1 MRHIGNLMTSTR
13 AGRAKREGCQSADAV
28 RSDRRLPGIR
38 VRLQGRGRL
47 RSEPEA
53 GPVRCHPDSNTDR
66 FSTPSLV
73 TRLGADVM
81 NIQNAFMMI
90 LRMVPRAASSK
101 CSPNSATCRSPNGRS
116 PSSRTGP
123 QTSTAAMQRLATYR
137 HTPSSASD
145 SRACDAFSKRMPW
158 MPTSLAPT
166 MFLAVSSK
174 NTQRS
179 AVRPKRVRASS

>member
-1 MRHIGNLMTSTR
+1 MLMLCGLTVGCLGSVFGSKAAAGFARNLR
-13 AGRAKREGCQSADAV
+13 QDQYDAIQTF
-28 RSDRRLPGIR
+28 SF
-38 VRLQGRGRL
+38 
-47 RSEPEA
+47 
-53 GPVRCHPDSNTDR
+53 SNIDR
-66 FSTPSLV
+66 FSTPSPV

>member
-1 MRHIGNLMTSTR
+1 MLMLCGLTVGCLGSVFGSKAAAGFARNLR
-13 AGRAKREGCQSADAV
+13 QDQYDAIQTF
-28 RSDRRLPGIR
+28 SF
-38 VRLQGRGRL
+38 
-47 RSEPEA
+47 
-53 GPVRCHPDSNTDR
+53 SNIDR

-179 AVRPKRVRASS
+179 AVRTKRVRASS